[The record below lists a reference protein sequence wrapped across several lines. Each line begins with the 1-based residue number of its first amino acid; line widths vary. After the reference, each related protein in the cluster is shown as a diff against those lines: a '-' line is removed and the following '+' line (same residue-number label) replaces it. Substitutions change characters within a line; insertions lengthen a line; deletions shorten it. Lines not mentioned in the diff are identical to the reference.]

1 MQYAKMLLEL
11 KLNRRLVFPET
22 VDHIDGNPLNDCIT
36 NLQILTL
43 AENCR
48 KSSLGNSYTKG
59 FKQSE
64 AQKRNGSKNG
74 KAKFTDEQVLKIRE
88 DFVYNNVTKE
98 ALINHLQV
106 DRRTIE
112 NLLKGSAYVN
122 AGGPISKFKRG
133 RKKKKTDS
141 GEIG

>member
-1 MQYAKMLLEL
+1 MRKRCVGSIPTLSAKLVSRIEKPGLS
-11 KLNRRLVFPET
+11 RLAHNQKVT
-22 VDHIDGNPLNDCIT
+22 GSNPVS
-36 NLQILTL
+36 
-43 AENCR
+43 A
-48 KSSLGNSYTKG
+48 TK
-59 FKQSE
+59 
-64 AQKRNGSKNG
+64 
-74 KAKFTDEQVLKIRE
+74 
-88 DFVYNNVTKE
+88 
-98 ALINHLQV
+98 LQV